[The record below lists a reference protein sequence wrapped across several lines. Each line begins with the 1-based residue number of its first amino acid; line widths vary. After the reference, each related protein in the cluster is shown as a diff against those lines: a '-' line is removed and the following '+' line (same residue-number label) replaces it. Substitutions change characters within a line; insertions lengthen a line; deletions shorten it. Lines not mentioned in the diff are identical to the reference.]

1 MKTKIFILFTF
12 LFVGYSYAQIVSCDF
27 NSKGV
32 QEKEEYAIPFQVVE
46 EKPKFMACEDVSKEK
61 EAECFKEQL
70 NKHVIRYFYYP
81 KEAIDKGIEGRIN
94 INFQINTNGSVT
106 VIGVRGTDKL
116 LETVAKEIIEK
127 LPTFIPGKQGGKPV
141 PVTFSYPINFKLTY
155 KN

>member
-1 MKTKIFILFTF
+1 MKTKILILFTF

-27 NSKGV
+27 NAKGV
-32 QEKEEYAIPFQVVE
+32 QEEEDPIPFYVVE
-46 EKPKFMACEDVSKEK
+46 EKPKFMACEDVPKEK

>member
-1 MKTKIFILFTF
+1 MKTKILILFTF

-27 NSKGV
+27 NAKGV
-32 QEKEEYAIPFQVVE
+32 QEEEFPIPFHVVE

>member
-27 NSKGV
+27 NAKGV

-46 EKPKFMACEDVSKEK
+46 EKPKFIACEDVSKEK

-127 LPTFIPGKQGGKPV
+127 LPTFIPGKQDGKPV

>member
-27 NSKGV
+27 NAKGV

-141 PVTFSYPINFKLTY
+141 SVTFSYPINFKLTY

>member
-12 LFVGYSYAQIVSCDF
+12 LFVGYSYTQIVSRDF
-27 NSKGV
+27 NAKGV
-32 QEKEEYAIPFQVVE
+32 QKEDPIPFLLVE
-46 EKPKFMACEDVSKEK
+46 EKPKFMACEDVPKEK

>member
-27 NSKGV
+27 NAKGV

-94 INFQINTNGSVT
+94 INLQINTNGSVT

>member
-1 MKTKIFILFTF
+1 MKTKIFILFIF

-27 NSKGV
+27 NAKGV

-141 PVTFSYPINFKLTY
+141 PVTFNYPINFKLTY

>member
-1 MKTKIFILFTF
+1 MKTKILILFTF
-12 LFVGYSYAQIVSCDF
+12 LFAGYSYAQIVSCDF
-27 NSKGV
+27 NAKGV
-32 QEKEEYAIPFQVVE
+32 QEEEDPIPFYVVE
-46 EKPKFMACEDVSKEK
+46 EKPKFMACEDVPKEK

-81 KEAIDKGIEGRIN
+81 KEAIDKGIEGRVIVS
-94 INFQINTNGSVT
+94 FQINTNGTVT
-106 VIGVRGTDKL
+106 IRDVRGTDKL

-127 LPTFIPGKQGGKPV
+127 LPTFIPGKQDGKPV

>member
-27 NSKGV
+27 NAKGV

-141 PVTFSYPINFKLTY
+141 PVTFNYPINFKLTY

>member
-1 MKTKIFILFTF
+1 M
-12 LFVGYSYAQIVSCDF
+12 
-27 NSKGV
+27 
-32 QEKEEYAIPFQVVE
+32 QEKKEYAIPFQVVE

-70 NKHVIRYFYYP
+70 NKHIIRYFYYP
-81 KEAIDKGIEGRIN
+81 KEALDKGIEGRIN

>member
-12 LFVGYSYAQIVSCDF
+12 LFVGYSYAQIVSRHF
-27 NSKGV
+27 NAKGV
-32 QEKEEYAIPFQVVE
+32 QEKEDPIPFLLVE
-46 EKPKFMACEDVSKEK
+46 EKPKFMACEDVPKEK

-141 PVTFSYPINFKLTY
+141 PVTFNYPINFKLS
-155 KN
+155 N

>member
-12 LFVGYSYAQIVSCDF
+12 LFVGYSYAQVVSCDF
-27 NSKGV
+27 NAKGV
-32 QEKEEYAIPFQVVE
+32 QEKEEYAIPFQIVE

-141 PVTFSYPINFKLTY
+141 PVTFNYPINFKLTY

>member
-1 MKTKIFILFTF
+1 MKTKILILFTF
-12 LFVGYSYAQIVSCDF
+12 LFAGYSYAQIVSCNF
-27 NSKGV
+27 NAKGV

-46 EKPKFMACEDVSKEK
+46 EKPTFMACEDVSKEK

-141 PVTFSYPINFKLTY
+141 PVTFSSPINFKLTY

>member
-27 NSKGV
+27 NAKGV

-46 EKPKFMACEDVSKEK
+46 EKPKFIACEDVSKEK

-127 LPTFIPGKQGGKPV
+127 LPYFHSWQTRRK
-141 PVTFSYPINFKLTY
+141 TCSCNL
-155 KN
+155 

>member
-27 NSKGV
+27 NAKGV
-32 QEKEEYAIPFQVVE
+32 QEEEFSIPFHVVE
-46 EKPKFMACEDVSKEK
+46 EKPKFMACEDVPKEK
-61 EAECFKEQL
+61 ETECFKEQL
-70 NKHVIRYFYYP
+70 NKHIIRYFYYP
-81 KEAIDKGIEGRIN
+81 KEALDKGIQGRVN
-94 INFQINTNGSVT
+94 VSFQINSNGSVT

-141 PVTFSYPINFKLTY
+141 PVTFNYPINFKLS
-155 KN
+155 N

>member
-27 NSKGV
+27 NAKGV

-81 KEAIDKGIEGRIN
+81 KEAIDKGIEGRVIVS
-94 INFQINTNGSVT
+94 FQINTNGTVT
-106 VIGVRGTDKL
+106 IRDVRGTDKL

-127 LPTFIPGKQGGKPV
+127 LPTFIPGKQDGKPV

>member
-27 NSKGV
+27 NAKGV

-46 EKPKFMACEDVSKEK
+46 EKPKFIACEDVSKEK

>member
-27 NSKGV
+27 NAKGV

-61 EAECFKEQL
+61 EVECFKEQL
-70 NKHVIRYFYYP
+70 NKNVIRYFYYP

-94 INFQINTNGSVT
+94 INFKINTNGSVT

>member
-12 LFVGYSYAQIVSCDF
+12 LFVGYGYAQIVSCDF
-27 NSKGV
+27 NAKGV

>member
-1 MKTKIFILFTF
+1 MKTKILILFTF

-27 NSKGV
+27 NAKGV

>member
-12 LFVGYSYAQIVSCDF
+12 LFVGYSYAQIVSRHF
-27 NSKGV
+27 NAKGV
-32 QEKEEYAIPFQVVE
+32 QEEEDPIPFYVVE
-46 EKPKFMACEDVSKEK
+46 EKPKFMACEDVPKEK

-81 KEAIDKGIEGRIN
+81 KEAIDKGIQGRVIVS
-94 INFQINTNGSVT
+94 FQINTNGSVT
-106 VIGVRGTDKL
+106 IRDIRGTNKL
-116 LETVAKEIIEK
+116 LKVAAKEIFEK